1 MKKVIKYI
9 VALLIMVSYTS
20 CLDLDVE
27 QDSKI
32 DVSSMWKTDEDCKSA
47 MYGMYGQMR
56 VAFSTN
62 YAFWGDYRAGMFNS
76 SLALGAD
83 ISYMCSNTI
92 TSSNSGANWASLY
105 KLINMA
111 NLVIKYTQDMP
122 FSNETEKNWVLA
134 NAYYVRAFS
143 YYYVARNWGDAPLL
157 VDGFE
162 SENDPNLYPVKTAV
176 TEIYSQVEDDIKEA
190 LLLMPA
196 TLPTGASSQT
206 TATVTAVNMLKV
218 DYYMWM
224 AKTQRMDTSIAYPT
238 AQEGLDNVFAD
249 KNLTLLDTYS
259 DIFEATKKKANTE
272 AIFVIHFAKDEYEG
286 GFAKN
291 YLFTDGTVNAKDKDL
306 IADGTIAIGTE
317 GGIAQRVTFEA
328 NFEKLLYAVSSDQR
342 AQATYRVEK
351 TTAKTYK
358 WINKYT
364 GEWISNARYYSSDII
379 VYRLA
384 DAILFQAELYGATGE
399 PDKAI
404 DELNKIAERA
414 YGIKNYYSYDT
425 EDVDEIILE
434 ERMKEFAAEG
444 KLWWDFIR
452 MGVVFERVPSLAGRE
467 NEKDVL
473 LWPVHNDAKNK
484 NPNL

>member
-1 MKKVIKYI
+1 MKKVIQYI
-9 VALLIMVSYTS
+9 VVLLITTSYTS
-20 CLDLDVE
+20 CLDLDIG

-32 DVSSMWKTDEDCKSA
+32 DASSMWKTEEDCKSA

-62 YAFWGDYRAGMFNS
+62 YASWGDYRAGMFKS

-111 NLVIKYTQDMP
+111 NLVIKYTQNMP
-122 FSNETEKNWVLA
+122 FSKEAEKNWVLA

-162 SENDPNLYPVKTAV
+162 SENDPGLYPAKTAA
-176 TEIYSQVEDDIKEA
+176 TEIYRQVENDIKEA
-190 LLLMPA
+190 VLLMPA
-196 TLPTGASSQT
+196 ALPAGTSAKS
-206 TATVTAVNMLKV
+206 TATAAAVNMLKA
-218 DYYMWM
+218 DYYLWM
-224 AKTQRMDTSIAYPT
+224 AKTQRIEVSIAYPA
-238 AQEGLDNVFAD
+238 AQEGLDQVFAD
-249 KNLTLLDTYS
+249 KSLALLDTYA
-259 DIFEATKKKANTE
+259 DLFDATKKKGNTE
-272 AIFVIHFAKDEYEG
+272 TIFVIHFAKDEYEG

-291 YLFTDGTVNAKDKDL
+291 YLFTDGTVNAQDKDL

-317 GGIAQRVTFEA
+317 GGIAQRVTFETS
-328 NFEKLLYAVSSDQR
+328 FEKLLYAVTSDQR

-351 TTAKTYK
+351 TAAKTYK
-358 WINKYT
+358 WINKYA
-364 GEWISNARYYSSDII
+364 GEWISDARYYSSDII

-384 DAILFQAELYGATGE
+384 DAILFQAELYGATGK

-414 YGIKNYYSYDT
+414 YGVKNYYSSDT
-425 EDVDEIILE
+425 EDVDEMILE

-467 NEKDVL
+467 DEKDVL
-473 LWPVHNDAKNK
+473 LWPIHNDAKNK